1 MSKILLLVGGGGAS
15 GAVLRYMIWRWLG
28 VSQVGFP
35 KATFIVNMVGSLLI
49 GVLFALLTEE
59 KDHTTRLF
67 AITGFLGGFTTFSSF
82 TWESFMLFQEGKW
95 KIALTYIV
103 ASNIS
108 GLVFVLLGF
117 FIVKALKN
125 G

>member
-1 MSKILLLVGGGGAS
+1 
-15 GAVLRYMIWRWLG
+15 
-28 VSQVGFP
+28 
-35 KATFIVNMVGSLLI
+35 
-49 GVLFALLTEE
+49 LLTEE

-103 ASNIS
+103 ASNIA

>member
-15 GAVLRYMIWRWLG
+15 GAVLRYMIWSWLG

-103 ASNIS
+103 ASNIA